1 MSQRK
6 HTSKSSKADSE
17 RSLTPEEFLDLVE
30 KYRHEFYRYV
40 HRAAWNASDVEDVFS
55 EAVLAAWRQREKFQV
70 GTNFRAWMYKIL
82 TNKTYVANRHTQ
94 RNSIDLEEINPERMA
109 VGTEDDVRVAEDR
122 EWFMEQVNDDLYDA
136 VDVLREP
143 ERQCLMLRA
152 IENCTYKEIA
162 EILSIPVGTVMT
174 HLARGRAKARQVLA
188 AAVPA

>member
-1 MSQRK
+1 MR
-6 HTSKSSKADSE
+6 
-17 RSLTPEEFLDLVE
+17 
-30 KYRHEFYRYV
+30 
-40 HRAAWNASDVEDVFS
+40 
-55 EAVLAAWRQREKFQV
+55 LAAWRQREKFQV

-82 TNKTYVANRHTQ
+82 TNKIYVANRHTQ